1 MSKLATEKEQR
12 IYMLAPIL
20 SNLKNEL
27 ERVYISGSTMA
38 RNDPRLKKHIP
49 GLIKLGERAPV
60 FNNLAN
66 KLTALT
72 QDDSTPESLMEA
84 GSIIFSLI
92 YSQGKTDNDA
102 ETRPIE
108 YETIPLAVT
117 RTGFFELNN
126 LMLSIK
132 PKAFNTPEILLN
144 LYEQNRHHDPRLY
157 KSFVKCVKTG
167 NTKTGVYDESGNF
180 REVPTTDIAGKL
192 IIPSLGPSIIPVIKN
207 ELDVKGGAGDARLF
221 LVLYS
226 KIGKDILPLSEQ
238 VLEEGSTE
246 VLAAALHTLAEDEK
260 YTEILEKYTKDR
272 RKLVKE
278 AAAKAL
284 SNMKRG

>member
-1 MSKLATEKEQR
+1 
-12 IYMLAPIL
+12 MLAPIL

-49 GLIKLGERAPV
+49 GLEKLGERAPV
-60 FNNLAN
+60 FKNLAN
-66 KLTALT
+66 KLTVLT
-72 QDDSTPESLMEA
+72 QDESTPESLMEA

-92 YSQGKTDNDA
+92 YSQGSTNNDM
-102 ETRPIE
+102 ELRPME
-108 YETIPLAVT
+108 YETTPLAVT
-117 RTGFFELNN
+117 RTGYFELND

-132 PKAFNTPEILLN
+132 PKAFNTPELLIN

-157 KSFVKCVKTG
+157 KSFVKCVKIG
-167 NTKTGVYDESGNF
+167 NTKTGVYDESGKF
-180 REVPTTDIAGKL
+180 LETPTTDIAGKL

-207 ELDVKGGAGDARLF
+207 ELDIKGGAGDARLF

-226 KIGKDILPLSEQ
+226 KLGKDILPLSEQ

-272 RKLVKE
+272 RKVVKE

-284 SNMKRG
+284 SKMKRG

>member
-1 MSKLATEKEQR
+1 MQEGK
-12 IYMLAPIL
+12 YMLAPIL
-20 SNLKNEL
+20 SNLKDEL

-72 QDDSTPESLMEA
+72 QDESTPESLMEA

-92 YSQGKTDNDA
+92 YSQGRVDN
-102 ETRPIE
+102 EVEIRPME
-108 YETIPLAVT
+108 YETTPLAVT
-117 RTGFFELNN
+117 RTGYFELND
-126 LMLSIK
+126 LMLTIK
-132 PKAFNTPEILLN
+132 PKAFNTPEKLIN
-144 LYEQNRHHDPRLY
+144 LYEQNRHNDPRLY
-157 KSFVKCVKTG
+157 KTYIKCVKLG
-167 NTKTGVYDESGNF
+167 NTSTGVYDESGKF
-180 REVPTTDIAGKL
+180 HDAPPADIAGKL
-192 IIPSLGPSIIPVIKN
+192 IIPSLGSAIIPIIKN
-207 ELDVKGGAGDARLF
+207 ELNIKGGAGDARLF

-226 KIGKDILPLSEQ
+226 KLGKDILPLSEQ

-284 SNMKRG
+284 SIMKRG